1 MKRGLTSAALLIA
14 IAMAAPA
21 GAQNL
26 ISQDGWQGFA
36 MRGADNNFDRC
47 VLYNRTVAALT
58 ASPYE
63 MLGITRDAAGRIG
76 LLVFYGPGLLRRGET
91 PVRLKLDERAPV
103 SVSADVLS
111 DFHLNVAALDPAT
124 LAALRDA
131 KAIEATIDGRTI
143 RFQLI
148 GVGAVLE
155 RLEACVKIY
164 GPKS

>member
-26 ISQDGWQGFA
+26 IIQDGWQGFA

-63 MLGITRDAAGRIG
+63 MLGITRDATGRVG
-76 LLVFYGPGLLRRGET
+76 LLVFYGPGQLTRGDKQM
-91 PVRLKLDERAPV
+91 VLKLDQRAPV
-103 SVSADVLS
+103 TVAAEVLS
-111 DFHLNVAALDPAT
+111 DFHVNVAALDPAT
-124 LAALRDA
+124 IATLRDA
-131 KAIEATIDGRTI
+131 KALEAVIDGRTI
-143 RFQLI
+143 RFELGAI
-148 GVGAVLE
+148 GAVLD
-155 RLEACVKIY
+155 RLKTCVKTY
-164 GPKS
+164 GPKT